1 MYSDI
6 SKRIILLLVYGFI
19 SMELLSSNGIIILAM
34 AIYDNFL
41 WIFQVPLFRGEEA
54 LHCFCLRGMWG
65 FFFGVLEIFIIRRLL
80 SFFKSGFFLFL
91 S

>member
-6 SKRIILLLVYGFI
+6 SRRIILLIVYGFI

-41 WIFQVPLFRGEEA
+41 WIFQVLLFRGEEA
-54 LHCFCLRGMWG
+54 LRCFCLRGMWG
-65 FFFGVLEIFIIRRLL
+65 LFFEVLGIFIIHRL
-80 SFFKSGFFLFL
+80 
-91 S
+91 